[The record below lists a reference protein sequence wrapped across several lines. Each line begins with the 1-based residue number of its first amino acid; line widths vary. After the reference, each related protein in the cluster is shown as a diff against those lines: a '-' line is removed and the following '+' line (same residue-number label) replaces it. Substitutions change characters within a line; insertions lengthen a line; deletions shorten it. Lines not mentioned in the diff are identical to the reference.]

1 MDFNGTYAGQLSLLM
16 VGVVSAGL
24 IATGRQAGPGSVA
37 AAGVPEETS
46 YSFVVARA
54 TDGEEL
60 YRKYCAACHGAEGR
74 ADGPASAGFD
84 PLPTDLT
91 DPERMQQLTDDGLLE
106 ALSEGSGAMPGFG
119 SMLTED
125 ELRAVADYTRTLTEA
140 ETQ

>member
-1 MDFNGTYAGQLSLLM
+1 MHFNGTDAGQLPLLM

-24 IATGRQAGPGSVA
+24 IAAGSHADPGSVA
-37 AAGVPEETS
+37 AAAVPEAAS
-46 YSFVVARA
+46 YSFVVTRA

-60 YRKYCAACHGAEGR
+60 YRKYCAACHGTEGR

-84 PLPTDLT
+84 PPPTDLT
-91 DPERMQQLTDDGLLE
+91 DPEPMQQLTDDGLLE
-106 ALSEGSGAMPGFG
+106 ALSEGSGAMPGFS

-125 ELRAVADYTRTLTEA
+125 ELRAVADYTRSLAEE